1 MSSRQ
6 HQVAPEQAVQQVQN
20 QSNASNG
27 TSNSDRQEALAS
39 GNGQLIESLFSR
51 DYMVEPSSSTSI
63 LVQSSNNKEVSWS
76 TKWTAPNGFERS
88 DNLPSKGPSI
98 TIPFS
103 FTEAAAAGKL
113 NHGDRIQVEVTADY
127 MGQRDSEKREFVV
140 KIPTEELAVWEVFF
154 DNQDQDSDTSQAR
167 RLDPLVFDLNRDGKL
182 DTTDGSQTGNGAIDG
197 ETVLFDID
205 PSRNSVSGWK
215 RSSPGLCTGYF
226 EGEHNSQV
234 PSVPGGKAVYDT
246 GKEESTDKH
255 GAGRWTEDPG
265 KGSTAKIYDAEGN
278 LVGHWDKSKWGKSH
292 RGRIGQY
299 YWESMGSQKE
309 ERTEWLKGT
318 GDGFLVWDLNGNG
331 KIDDNTE
338 MMSEFDAEG
347 NKVFENG
354 FEKLQH
360 YFDHDNNGVI
370 EGKELEELKF
380 WVDDGDG
387 KTEDGELRE
396 LSEFGIQ
403 RVTIPKKGD
412 LESTTTATQEKFL
425 DKNLRKG

>member
-6 HQVAPEQAVQQVQN
+6 QQVAPEQAAQQVQN
-20 QSNASNG
+20 TNENSSAGVSNAA
-27 TSNSDRQEALAS
+27 RQDAMKQ
-39 GNGQLIESLFSR
+39 GNLIESLFSL
-51 DYMVEPSSSTSI
+51 DYMVEPSQSTSI
-63 LVQSSNNKEVSWS
+63 MVQSSNNKEVTWS
-76 TKWTAPNGFERS
+76 TKWSAPNGFERN
-88 DNLPSKGPSI
+88 DKLPSKGPTI
-98 TIPFS
+98 NIPFS

-113 NHGDRIQVEVTADY
+113 NHGDRIQVEVMAEY
-127 MGQRDSEKREFVV
+127 MGQRDSETRDFVV

-154 DNQDQDSDTSQAR
+154 DNQDQDASTSGAR

-182 DTTDGSQTGNGAIDG
+182 DTTDGSQLGNGKMDG

-205 PSRNSVSGWK
+205 PSRQSVSGWK
-215 RSSPGLCTGYF
+215 RSSPGHRPGYY
-226 EGEHNSQV
+226 EGGQNSQV
-234 PSVPGGKAVYDT
+234 PKVVGGKAVYDS
-246 GKEESTDKH
+246 GQEESTDKH
-255 GAGRWTEDPG
+255 GAGRWTEDPS
-265 KGSTAKIYDAEGN
+265 KGSTAQIYDADGN
-278 LVGHWDKSKWGKSH
+278 LVGHWDKSKWGRSH

-299 YWESMGSQKE
+299 YWESTGAVKE

-318 GDGFLVWDLNGNG
+318 GDGFLVWDVNGNG

-338 MMSEFDAEG
+338 MMSEFDADG

-360 YFDHDNNGVI
+360 YFDQDNNGVI

-380 WVDDGDG
+380 WVDDGDA

-403 RVTIPKKGD
+403 RINIPKKGE
-412 LESTTTATQEKFL
+412 LKSTTTALKEELLPPK
-425 DKNLRKG
+425 K